1 MDENQFPQQGE
12 QPVDQNMPYQPGYD
26 PDGQQF
32 DPNIQQTDPFAQY
45 QEDPFAKYDQSG
57 TPTGQYSQQPQP
69 QPDPVQQFSQKPSAP
84 RGSSQDIVN
93 MIKADPIRLCAYIG
107 YLFMLLA
114 SWIPR
119 WAYIKVSFFGVS
131 TSEGYGLFSSG
142 GGILK
147 LYGFLF
153 IILALV
159 GSLVEFGSY
168 VPALNNVADKYKAL
182 PFSQFYIPCAAFI
195 VWLLAIFNSNFRDV
209 INTANQY
216 DGMLSDSTT
225 AGYGF
230 AMWMC
235 LIAILLILVRPIL
248 ALVQNKSYW
257 EE

>member
-12 QPVDQNMPYQPGYD
+12 QPADQNTPFQPGND

-32 DPNIQQTDPFAQY
+32 DPNTQQTDPFAQY
-45 QEDPFAKYDQSG
+45 QDDPFAKFDQGSA
-57 TPTGQYSQQPQP
+57 PADQNSQQP
-69 QPDPVQQFSQKPSAP
+69 QPDPVQEYSQKPSET
-84 RGSSQDIVN
+84 RVTSLDIVN

-107 YLFMLLA
+107 YLFIILA

-131 TSEGYGLFSSG
+131 TSEGFGLFSSG

-153 IILALV
+153 ILFGLV
-159 GSLVEFGSY
+159 GSLIEFGSY
-168 VPALNNVADKYKAL
+168 IPALNKAADKFKTL

-209 INTANQY
+209 INSAKQY
-216 DGMLSDSTT
+216 EGMLNDAAS

-235 LIAILLILVRPIL
+235 LIGIILVLIRPIL